1 MNQELLPIG
10 HLAARGAQLFGDKP
24 ALIRRRGKAP
34 YEPISY
40 VQLSERVEQSAGGL
54 LALGLHPGER
64 VGVLGENSPEWAMA
78 YLAIHRA
85 GGIAVPIDAHLKE
98 QELRHILDDSEA
110 KYVFVSQD
118 LLSDIQDLASRL
130 KSLAKIICLE
140 PISEAGVETLK
151 GLAGKGTGAPKP
163 ERGLDEMAVILYTSG
178 TTGFSKAVMLS
189 HRNIMSNVSSLL
201 EALPLDRGDVFLSIL
216 PLHHTFGSTG
226 AFLVPLYCGCTVA
239 FARSLKSR
247 EILEDIRDSKTSAIL
262 CVPQLYESIHASIQ
276 RNLQAKP
283 FLARAAFKA
292 THTVSQ
298 TLKAVIGMNAGSVL
312 FRSLRKKAGLD
323 SIRYFI
329 CGGAPLP
336 PEVGQAFADLG
347 FTFLQGYG
355 LTESSPVLTVDRPGK
370 AKPDSIGFPLPGV
383 EIRLDNP
390 DEHGVGE
397 LVARG
402 PNIMMGY
409 YKNPQATALALRDGW
424 FYTGDL
430 ARKDKD
436 GRYYIAGRTKNLIV
450 SAAGKNIYPEE
461 VESQLLKSPFIAEV
475 MVVGVVNPENK
486 REEVQA
492 IIYPNSETL
501 DAYAR
506 EHNKTLTPED
516 IQTLIGEE
524 VHKQCLALAD
534 YKRVKKFQIREEE
547 FPKTALKKI
556 KRYLVVGKA
565 VDVKDK

>member
-1 MNQELLPIG
+1 M
-10 HLAARGAQLFGDKP
+10 
-24 ALIRRRGKAP
+24 RRKGKAP

-40 VQLSERVEQSAGGL
+40 AQLSEKVEQLAGGL

-64 VGVLGENSPEWAMA
+64 VGVLGENSPEWATA

-85 GGIAVPIDAHLKE
+85 GGVAVPIDAHLKE

-110 KYVFVSQD
+110 KYVFVSRD

-130 KSLAKIICLE
+130 KALAKIICLE
-140 PISEAGVETLK
+140 QVSESGVETLE
-151 GLAGKGTGAPKP
+151 GLSGIGKGTSKP

-189 HRNIMSNVSSLL
+189 HRNIMSNVSSML
-201 EALPLDRGDVFLSIL
+201 EALPLSPADVFLAIL
-216 PLHHTFGSTG
+216 PLHHTFEATG
-226 AFLVPLYCGCTVA
+226 GFLVPLQRGCTIA

-276 RNLQAKP
+276 RSLKSRP
-283 FLARAAFKA
+283 FVTRAAFMATKA
-292 THTVSQ
+292 VSQ
-298 TLKAVIGMNAGSVL
+298 TVKAVTGMNAGSVL

-336 PEVGQAFADLG
+336 PEVGRAFADLG

-355 LTESSPVLTVDRPGK
+355 LTEGSPVLTVDRLDK

-461 VESQLLKSPFIAEV
+461 VEAQLLKSPFIAEV

-501 DAYAR
+501 DAYAK

-524 VHKQCLALAD
+524 VQKQCLTLAD

-565 VDVKDK
+565 VDVKEK